1 MNKLKQN
8 LSLLLLLIFQSV
20 AVGLYAQD
28 VATLTVET
36 ALESYLEKVE
46 PAYSW
51 EVKETFQ
58 TESFTVH
65 ELRMTSQT
73 WRDIEWTHQ
82 LSLIVPNHLAREEAL
97 LFITGGSNSEGQPR
111 WKNNRNDELLSSLGK
126 IAADNKAVVALLRQ
140 TPNQPLYGSMTEDE
154 LISYTLHNF
163 LKDKDYEWPLLF
175 PMVKSAV
182 KAMDAIEEFGD
193 KALGKNIDKFV
204 VSGASKRGWTTW
216 LTGAN
221 DSRVIGIAPMVID
234 ILNMPKSLDYQIETW
249 GDYSVQIQDY
259 VKLGIPQSTNTPGGQ
274 EITTMIDPYSY
285 LPKLTMPK
293 LLVMGTNDEY
303 WVVDNVKNYLDD
315 LEGTTLLQYV
325 PNVGHSLGDKKQAFR
340 ALDAFFE
347 NTLNRESYPHPY
359 WEISEWEDKIELDF
373 QFSEGLK
380 GVDIWTAMS
389 MDRDFRKARWEK
401 KELGIKEVDSFLFE
415 EPYPDAGYKA
425 FYVDLKY
432 STPSGKE
439 YTISSRVFLMDAEGL
454 L

>member
-8 LSLLLLLIFQSV
+8 FSLLLLLIFQSV

-28 VATLTVET
+28 VATLTAET
-36 ALESYLEKVE
+36 ALESYLEKAE

-58 TESFTVH
+58 TKSFTMH
-65 ELRMTSQT
+65 ELLMTSQT

-82 LSLIVPNHLAREEAL
+82 LSLIVPNHLASEEAL

-111 WKNNRNDELLSSLGK
+111 WKNNREDDLLLSLGK

-154 LISYTLHNF
+154 LISFTLHNF

-193 KALGKNIDKFV
+193 KDLGKNIDKFV

-249 GDYSVQIQDY
+249 GDYSVQIQNY

-325 PNVGHSLGDKKQAFR
+325 PNAGHSLGDKKQAFR

-373 QFSEGLK
+373 QVSEDLK
-380 GVDIWTAMS
+380 GVDIWTTTS
-389 MDRDFRKARWEK
+389 QDRDVRKAKWIK
-401 KELGIKEVDSFLFE
+401 KELDIKEVDSFLIE

-439 YTISSRVFLMDAEGL
+439 YTVSSRVFLMDAEGL